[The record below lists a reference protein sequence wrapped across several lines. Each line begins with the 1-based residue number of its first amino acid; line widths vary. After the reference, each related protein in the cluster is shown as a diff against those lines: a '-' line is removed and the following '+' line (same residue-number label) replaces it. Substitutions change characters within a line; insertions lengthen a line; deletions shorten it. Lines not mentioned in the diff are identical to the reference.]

1 MLYDVLANG
10 VLDAYGYDVDNR
22 HYRTVEKLLAPD
34 QDENEVRGAWGMMKC
49 GCKSGRAVRLGGSA
63 AFEVLLMVMDS

>member
-34 QDENEVRGAWGMMKC
+34 QDENEVRGSWGMMNVVVVWSC
-49 GCKSGRAVRLGGSA
+49 CAARGVGS
-63 AFEVLLMVMDS
+63 L